1 MEHLPRN
8 TASVPLLQGGGLW
21 QRIRRWLSAIAG
33 QPHGEGSGKVS
44 NGNGNQAVQSPNAE
58 AVGLE
63 QQSDTDALLDRKLI
77 DRWNA
82 TENEAG
88 RPEGRVVPALV
99 LGEQRY
105 PDPSVWGPET
115 ERPLMQDPDYQA
127 ALSFLSSLDK
137 TRERD

>member
-1 MEHLPRN
+1 M
-8 TASVPLLQGGGLW
+8 T
-21 QRIRRWLSAIAG
+21 
-33 QPHGEGSGKVS
+33 
-44 NGNGNQAVQSPNAE
+44 NGNGSGNHAVQSPSAE
-58 AVGLE
+58 AAGLTQ

-115 ERPLMQDPDYQA
+115 ERPLMQDADYRA
-127 ALSFLSSLDK
+127 ALAFLSSLDNP
-137 TRERD
+137 RERD